1 MTFAKMLNRFFGI
14 TNKRV
19 DYFAVIFAA
28 VIVAGEK
35 RLGEELKMQ
44 LETDAAKLFKSPSHQ
59 GVFVSQVIYFIE
71 SVAKGVRNL
80 NYLVSLINRNAKL
93 YPKWNS
99 RIPYYL
105 LNNYKTEDI
114 PQKRLFEFLYTI
126 KPDYDTLDEQPL
138 D

>member
-1 MTFAKMLNRFFGI
+1 MTFAKMLNRLFGI

-28 VIVAGEK
+28 VIVASEK
-35 RLGEELKMQ
+35 RMSDELKEQ
-44 LETDAAKLFKSPSHQ
+44 VETDAAKLFKSPSHQ
-59 GVFVSQVIYFIE
+59 GVFVSQVVYIVE
-71 SVAKGVRNL
+71 SVVKGTRNL
-80 NYLVSLINRNAKL
+80 NYLVSMINRNAKL

-114 PQKRLFEFLYTI
+114 PQKRLFEFLHTI
-126 KPDYDTLDEQPL
+126 KPDYETLDEQPL